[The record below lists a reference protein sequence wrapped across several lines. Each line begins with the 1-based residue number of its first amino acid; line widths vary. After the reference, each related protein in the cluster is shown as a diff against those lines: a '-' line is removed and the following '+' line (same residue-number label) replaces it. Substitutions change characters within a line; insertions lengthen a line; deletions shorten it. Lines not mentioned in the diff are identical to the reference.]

1 MTDQER
7 IEQLEQE
14 IQNLKYALIT
24 VYTECSNETP
34 NLLQNRL
41 RIMKEIFIKNGI
53 NVNEIISRV

>member
-41 RIMKEIFIKNGI
+41 RIMKEIFIK
-53 NVNEIISRV
+53 S